1 MAMKIPLQEAKERA
15 LEFMQKGY
23 HCGPSV
29 VHVMREAYGF
39 DNEDILWTCVAFAGG
54 IAGHQAAPC
63 GAVSASAVCLGLRH
77 RCPPADTQRAK
88 RERLGAR
95 VDASHLVTSFIERF
109 GTITCGDLLGLN
121 FSEPGAYHAFLES
134 GIWKDKC
141 HKYVEFVIEKLYEL
155 DEKRSVAAAP

>member
-39 DNEDILWTCVAFAGG
+39 DNEDILWTCIAFAGG
-54 IAGHQAAPC
+54 IAGEQSAPC

-88 RERLGAR
+88 QERLYAR
-95 VDASHLVTSFIERF
+95 EDAGHLVTSFIERF
-109 GTITCGDLLGLN
+109 GTITCRDLLGLD
-121 FSEPGAYHAFLES
+121 FSKPEEYRIFQKS
-134 GIWKDKC
+134 GIWEDRC

-155 DEKRSVAAAP
+155 DEKRSVAGAP